1 MRPRIGIAVLAA
13 IALISRTFVPAS
25 LAADGEKK
33 GKKLDVFWVH
43 PDAASTPLRSV
54 ALLPAASYD
63 NSFTTE
69 REIDSAW
76 GPMAR
81 AAGLRWY
88 FSTTSK
94 DLVRRAFGGD
104 SVLKAV
110 RAQLLKEARVD
121 SLSARS
127 LCQALH
133 TSAVLTM
140 RVDQWEKV
148 EMEWNQTGKPWTRVQ
163 IKAAL
168 VDSIGRLL
176 WTAAGSETAEGPMHE
191 ADSGTIGVKSSG
203 LNLEAVTGQA
213 GAPSFQEVLER
224 LFMRWID
231 AFPARQSRGTAPAGG
246 P

>member
-1 MRPRIGIAVLAA
+1 MAAGIAVISTALAPACLAA
-13 IALISRTFVPAS
+13 
-25 LAADGEKK
+25 EK
-33 GKKLDVFWVH
+33 GKKLDLFWVH
-43 PDAASTPLRSV
+43 PDAASTTLRSV
-54 ALLPAASYD
+54 ALLPAASFD
-63 NSFTTE
+63 NNLATE
-69 REIDSAW
+69 KEIENAW
-76 GPMAR
+76 APIAR
-81 AAGLRWY
+81 TSGLRWY
-88 FSTTSK
+88 FSTTAK
-94 DLVRRAFGGD
+94 DLLRRAFSGD

-140 RVDQWEKV
+140 RADQWEKV

-168 VDSIGRLL
+168 VDSTGRLL

-224 LFMRWID
+224 LFTRWID
-231 AFPARQSRGTAPAGG
+231 AFPGKQSRPSAASGG
-246 P
+246 S